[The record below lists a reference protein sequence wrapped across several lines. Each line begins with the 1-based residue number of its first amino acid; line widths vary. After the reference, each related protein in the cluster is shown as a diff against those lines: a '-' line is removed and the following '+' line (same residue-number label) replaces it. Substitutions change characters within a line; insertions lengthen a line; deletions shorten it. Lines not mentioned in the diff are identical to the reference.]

1 MAICNQAVLALQN
14 ARLYQNLMEEKDRL
28 VTVEEDARK
37 KLARNL
43 HDGPTQTIAAIAMRL
58 NYVRLLVDRD
68 PERSIQELHQLEDL
82 ARMTTKEIRQM
93 LFTLRPLI
101 LESQGLVAA
110 LEQLRQ
116 KHQETN
122 RLPFH
127 LEAERDVDR
136 LLSKDAKGAI
146 FYIVEEA
153 SANARKHAEAANLWV
168 RLYQR
173 GMSVVAEVED
183 DGKGFDVAAME
194 ADYANRGSLGLI
206 NLRERAVLVKGK
218 TVVTSAPGKGTKVT
232 VTVPVSEGLQEV
244 GDQSD
249 TGVPTA

>member
-1 MAICNQAVLALQN
+1 
-14 ARLYQNLMEEKDRL
+14 
-28 VTVEEDARK
+28 
-37 KLARNL
+37 
-43 HDGPTQTIAAIAMRL
+43 
-58 NYVRLLVDRD
+58 
-68 PERSIQELHQLEDL
+68 
-82 ARMTTKEIRQM
+82 MTTKEIRQM

-122 RLPFH
+122 TLPFH
-127 LEAERDVDR
+127 LEAERDVDH

-153 SANARKHAEAANLWV
+153 SANARKHAEAKNLWV

-194 ADYANRGSLGLI
+194 ADYASRGSLGLI

-218 TVVTSAPGKGTKVT
+218 TVVTSAPSKGTKVT
-232 VTVPVSEGLQEV
+232 VTVPVSEGLQDASEASDV
-244 GDQSD
+244 GA
-249 TGVPTA
+249 PTA